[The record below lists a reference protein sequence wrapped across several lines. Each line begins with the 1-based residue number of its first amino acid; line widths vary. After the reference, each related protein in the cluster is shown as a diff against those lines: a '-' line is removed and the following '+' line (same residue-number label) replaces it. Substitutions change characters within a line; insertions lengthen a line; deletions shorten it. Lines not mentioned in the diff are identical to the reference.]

1 MSGGLSTEDWLV
13 IHYEPLKKLEDGEQ
27 FDSYNDLNE
36 MMLRYLCVMDD
47 NLGEAS
53 DSELEGKGELHKLQ
67 LKTDLVLNLLG
78 EMLWGQLRLTPPK
91 WVRLSASEIRWQ
103 GKNDLQAEELIR
115 LQIYPKRNFPIKLS
129 FLARMLPP
137 EEKDDGTILIGAEL
151 CEPSETLVYWL
162 EKYIF
167 QQHRRRVAR
176 HSDISAT

>member
-1 MSGGLSTEDWLV
+1 MSGGLITEDWLV
-13 IHYEPLKKLEDGEQ
+13 IHYEPLRKLEEGEQ
-27 FDSYNDLNE
+27 FDTYDDLNE

-47 NLGEAS
+47 ALGENI
-53 DSELEGKGELHKLQ
+53 DSESESKGELHKLQ

-91 WVRLSASEIRWQ
+91 WVRLSSREIRWQ
-103 GKNDLQAEELIR
+103 DKNELQADELIR

-129 FLARMLPP
+129 FLARVLPS
-137 EEKDDGTILIGAEL
+137 EQKDDGTIMVGASL
-151 CEPSETLVYWL
+151 CEPTETLVYWL

-176 HSDISAT
+176 HSDISIG